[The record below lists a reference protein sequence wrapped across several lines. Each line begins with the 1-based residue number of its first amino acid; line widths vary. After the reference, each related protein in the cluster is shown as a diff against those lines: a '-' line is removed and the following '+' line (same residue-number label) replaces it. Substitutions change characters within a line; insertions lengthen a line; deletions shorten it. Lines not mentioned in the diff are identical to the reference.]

1 MTRPCS
7 TSAASLT
14 EVENPPRVGRV
25 WFLLMGATSL
35 LGLAVLAWRKRG
47 RRVLL
52 TVGLA
57 VVCALTLPR
66 AFRPSY
72 VSKADGDEIVLDLL
86 ENVYRSF
93 DYREESVIYD
103 ALERSAA
110 GELLTDIYLETRRSL
125 VRENQGGARAKVQ
138 NVEMV
143 DSIYESLSGE
153 IGFVSTCTWN
163 VAGSV
168 GHWGHVHQRQQNQYQ
183 ARFVV
188 KAVDGLWKITDLELL
203 QEERLAS

>member
-1 MTRPCS
+1 M
-7 TSAASLT
+7 
-14 EVENPPRVGRV
+14 GRV
-25 WFLLMGATSL
+25 WFLLIGATSL

-47 RRVLL
+47 RRVLW

-72 VSKADGDEIVLDLL
+72 VSKADG
-86 ENVYRSF
+86 
-93 DYREESVIYD
+93 
-103 ALERSAA
+103 
-110 GELLTDIYLETRRSL
+110 
-125 VRENQGGARAKVQ
+125 
-138 NVEMV
+138 
-143 DSIYESLSGE
+143 
-153 IGFVSTCTWN
+153 TWN

-188 KAVDGLWKITDLELL
+188 NAVDGLWKITDLELL
-203 QEERLAS
+203 QEERLPS